1 MAKYFQTEIDRLN
14 LPNQQV
20 LSRLRNK
27 FTHKY
32 FPDLGNFIYICL
44 VRIITKKRLE
54 DFAKQYPD
62 AKSALKFWYDIVT
75 ANNFYSAQEVI
86 QVFKT
91 ADYVGNERLV
101 FNMAHNKYRLIAKF
115 KFHRRAQ
122 RVYIRFV
129 GTHAEYDKIKDI
141 QDV

>member
-1 MAKYFQTEIDRLN
+1 M
-14 LPNQQV
+14 
-20 LSRLRNK
+20 
-27 FTHKY
+27 
-32 FPDLGNFIYICL
+32 
-44 VRIITKKRLE
+44 RIITKKRLE

-101 FNMAHNKYRLIAKF
+101 FNLAHNKYRLIAKF
-115 KFHRRAQ
+115 KFHTKAQ

-129 GTHAEYDKIKDI
+129 GTHSEYDKIKDI